1 MIADRGQPCSS
12 RRRPASR
19 CAARR
24 ARSFPGPV
32 LRQPVPDHQELAR
45 QVAQQ
50 MAEEIGHLG
59 GMDGAG
65 IEPEVKVSPGDP
77 GRRR

>member
-1 MIADRGQPCSS
+1 MIAHGAAVQQQAPSAS
-12 RRRPASR
+12 RR
-19 CAARR
+19 AARR